1 MGIIRSFLR
10 ATAATYALEGAR
22 AKYHKAIA
30 MIDKATAGLYA
41 AADAGFA
48 PFAAHVNIPDAAAR
62 VARDP
67 RVIAAAAAVDT
78 LRAALFDA
86 LIAPNP
92 NADLTRVAAPAPAT
106 INNLFIA
113 LRDTYLKVLMPAD
126 AVDALRAGVIDIDEL
141 GGAAVPAAIR
151 SDFMRVLLS
160 DQDPECA
167 QNGTRLLQF

>member
-67 RVIAAAAAVDT
+67 RVIAAAAAVD
-78 LRAALFDA
+78 
-86 LIAPNP
+86 
-92 NADLTRVAAPAPAT
+92 APAT